1 MANTV
6 GPGGTSGGGSSGGSS
21 SGESSSG
28 GSSTGGSSSGGS
40 DYDNAEGS
48 GGITEVGIPSK
59 LVGKGGGGGSVLKL
73 PDWISSLK
81 PLTEFV
87 GLLLAFARNPLKF
100 LRSRLFPPIVA
111 GIIGFSFD
119 IAEIIAQPFQVINR
133 ALTQGLLSAIL
144 NAIGALFTPLE
155 VLINSLIGFVI
166 DATSPLGPLQPFVA
180 VGIILLSGYFGGS
193 VILRGARAILSGIP
207 IIGGS
212 LDTLIFG

>member
-1 MANTV
+1 LGREDHLAHLAHLA
-6 GPGGTSGGGSSGGSS
+6 
-21 SGESSSG
+21 E
-28 GSSTGGSSSGGS
+28 
-40 DYDNAEGS
+40 DHLAEDHRAEDHRAEDHLAEDNAEGS
-48 GGITEVGIPSK
+48 GGITEVGITSK
-59 LVGKGGGGGSVLKL
+59 LVGGGGGGGGAALQL

-155 VLINSLIGFVI
+155 VLINSLIGFVV
-166 DATSPLGPLQPFVA
+166 DATAPLGPLQPFVA